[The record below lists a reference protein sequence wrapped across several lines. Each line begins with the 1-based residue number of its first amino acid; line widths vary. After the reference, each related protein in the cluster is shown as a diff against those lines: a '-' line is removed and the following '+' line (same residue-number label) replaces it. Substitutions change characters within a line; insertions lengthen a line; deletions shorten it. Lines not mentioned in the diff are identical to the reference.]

1 MNVTALS
8 LEPPKPTQV
17 DRVCYELSL
26 MTGPNEKGA
35 FLLPPEHELT
45 SRFKVSRTVLRE
57 ATKRL
62 ESLGL
67 LQSRHGVGVEVVR
80 KLHKPVASSLR
91 ILVPDTASRLRQT
104 METRFLL
111 EVEMARL
118 AALNITPETV
128 SELRE
133 VQNKLERA
141 KSSEEAVAL
150 DIVFHQII
158 VKAAGNAVVGLMLDS
173 LSELIVEVR
182 RLTISRTGIL
192 YAARQHGDILEAIA
206 AGEAEKAG
214 EAMRIHLVHAREDL
228 LAQLAELPAK

>member
-1 MNVTALS
+1 MSVTELS
-8 LEPPKPTQV
+8 AEPPKPTQV
-17 DRVCYELSL
+17 DRVCHELSL
-26 MTGPNEKGA
+26 MTAPNEHGV

-91 ILVPDTASRLRQT
+91 ILVPDPASRLSQT
-104 METRFLL
+104 MDTRFLL
-111 EVEMARL
+111 EVEMARQ
-118 AALNITPETV
+118 AAANVTPEAV
-128 SELRE
+128 KELGE
-133 VQNKLERA
+133 MQTKLERA

-150 DIVFHQII
+150 DIVFHQMI
-158 VKAAGNAVVGLMLDS
+158 VKTAGNMVVGLMLDA

-192 YAARQHGDILEAIA
+192 YAARQHAGILEAIA
-206 AGEAEKAG
+206 AGNG
-214 EAMRIHLVHAREDL
+214 EHAAAAMHAHLVHAREDL
-228 LAQLAELPAK
+228 LAQLAELPVE